1 MACSTYVGIYRDYGP
16 QVLVTDPFVDQVV
29 VPVCVKECFCFQTEI
44 ETHTKSIHSINIVKI
59 CVYLRIM
66 QYHRPVHIMSM

>member
-29 VPVCVKECFCFQTEI
+29 VPVCVKECFLFSNRDRSTY
-44 ETHTKSIHSINIVKI
+44 KINSQCQYCKD
-59 CVYLRIM
+59 LRVSP
-66 QYHRPVHIMSM
+66 YYAVS